1 MISASKSKVVLI
13 IFRFLSIKHQASD
26 VNAKNEGLL
35 LDTILLERSVTYSL
49 ALEVYPAIA
58 GIALCGVAVS
68 VAARAY
74 VSGDGGFRVPVI

>member
-1 MISASKSKVVLI
+1 MSTQKARGC
-13 IFRFLSIKHQASD
+13 FSIPYY
-26 VNAKNEGLL
+26 
-35 LDTILLERSVTYSL
+35 LERSVTYSL